1 MHLLDPLWS
10 LTLKMLADPQG
21 LGVLASHIALA
32 AAAEDLGYSKRE
44 VPRLPAI
51 PFSPQTAPNSQYK
64 LSQAI
69 YHHPTLIL
77 SRVYSQ
83 RSPVMWFGG
92 GGDRSRV
99 A

>member
-32 AAAEDLGYSKRE
+32 AAAEDLGYSKPE

-51 PFSPQTAPNSQYK
+51 PFPHKQPQIHSTSCHRQYT
-64 LSQAI
+64 I
-69 YHHPTLIL
+69 IP
-77 SRVYSQ
+77 
-83 RSPVMWFGG
+83 P
-92 GGDRSRV
+92 
-99 A
+99 